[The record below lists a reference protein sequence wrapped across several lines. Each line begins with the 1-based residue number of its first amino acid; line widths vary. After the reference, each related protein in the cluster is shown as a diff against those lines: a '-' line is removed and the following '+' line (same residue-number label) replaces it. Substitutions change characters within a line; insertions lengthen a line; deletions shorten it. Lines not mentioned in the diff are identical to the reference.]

1 MFGSKASMKTMKLVL
16 FGAAAL
22 LALGL
27 GGCNNEEK
35 AESEALRN
43 QLTQTQTERDNNQ
56 KLLEQSEAQKA
67 ELRTQLD
74 TMSRTR
80 AESPMQPPIM
90 DGGRFG
96 DSRPQSREETMIEIA
111 GDVLFSPGQATV
123 SAAGRRELDKVA
135 STLKSRYPRN
145 QIRVEGYTD
154 SDPVRKSSFGSNDA
168 LSKARAVAV
177 EKYLASKG
185 VSDSRITAVGRGSSN
200 PKGSK
205 AASRRVEIHVL
216 SN

>member
-1 MFGSKASMKTMKLVL
+1 MKTTKLAL

-27 GGCNNEEK
+27 GGCNSEEK

-43 QLTQTQTERDNNQ
+43 QLTQIQTERDNNQ

-90 DGGRFG
+90 DGGRSG
-96 DSRPQSREETMIEIA
+96 DSRPSSREETMIEIA

-123 SAAGRRELDKVA
+123 SAAGRKELDKVA

-177 EKYLASKG
+177 EKYLASRG

-200 PKGSK
+200 SKGSK